1 MSRNTVSAIMLTLL
15 LTSMLTLAF
24 PIQPAKAD
32 GTSQINVDGSI
43 SPSTAPISSVRQV
56 SRAFTGDIHE
66 SIDVQRAIE
75 RGIPSSTSLEQQPSP
90 INGNVVASVT
100 SFEAIRW
107 QEKTFFAAGRYW
119 LFYIDGDYPTESSS
133 PTSTMYYTTST
144 DGVSWASPTALA
156 SGLDENSG
164 ENVQAFLSNSGY
176 LQVFYR
182 SSNELFYRMGSPN
195 SDGSVTWATPSWQ
208 LVFNANSG
216 GEASGTCDFFAITD
230 SNNYPWVSWGYVRGP
245 IRLINPSDTKMYVW
259 KDAFNNGTWQTASGF
274 PYNVGT
280 GNYTNDL
287 MVPLSNGQN
296 YVMYFLDNPPLSGQ
310 IYGELWNGTAWGPQ
324 ETCTTSQVYE
334 QYVWGHESWDRTA
347 VADSN
352 NNIFLAFLS
361 TALNLVFVK
370 RTMSGG
376 WNSETIVQ
384 GSCGDYSSPS
394 FNLYNGNL
402 RLFWISSFTS
412 ICYKKYVGGV
422 WDTDPTLIVNETN
435 SQIAIGATAFGTD
448 DGRLNAFTMSL
459 DGSIGLLWVNNQ
471 TVTNTGQI
479 MFGLFQPQTAP
490 TYSNIGLSSTVA
502 NSPCT
507 FSCCWTDTEGLGTFI
522 FSTNN
527 TGNWQND
534 STVSLSGTVA
544 WTNVTKTLNPIV
556 GTVVGYE
563 WFAYNTNGNWAST
576 GIQTLTTR
584 ALFHDVAVTNVASSR
599 TVVGQ
604 GYGTNI
610 SVTVA
615 NQGDFPE
622 NFNVTTYANT
632 TTAAALAFS
641 LTSGSNQSKI
651 FVWNTTGFAYGNCT
665 LKAVADI
672 VPGET
677 DIADNNC
684 TCGIPVHVG
693 VPGDVSS
700 TVPGVYDGVTNMKD
714 VAYLVSLFNT
724 KPSSPSWNPNA
735 DVNNDGV
742 CNMRDIAIAVAYFN
756 QHE

>member
-1 MSRNTVSAIMLTLL
+1 MFSKAVVRSMLGLL
-15 LTSMLTLAF
+15 VLSTLTLAF
-24 PIQPAKAD
+24 PIQPVKAD
-32 GTSQINVDGSI
+32 GTSQINVDGS
-43 SPSTAPISSVRQV
+43 
-56 SRAFTGDIHE
+56 TG
-66 SIDVQRAIE
+66 
-75 RGIPSSTSLEQQPSP
+75 P
-90 INGNVVASVT
+90 INGNVVANVT

-119 LFYIDGDYPTESSS
+119 LFYVDGDYPNESSS
-133 PTSTMYYTTST
+133 PTATMYYTTST
-144 DGVSWASPTALA
+144 DGVSWGSPTELA
-156 SGLDENSG
+156 TGLDENSG
-164 ENVQAFLSNSGY
+164 ENVQAFLSNTGH

-182 SSNELFYRMGSPN
+182 SNNELFYRMGNPN

-208 LVFNANSG
+208 LVFNANSVG
-216 GEASGTCDFFAITD
+216 KASGTCDFFAIVD
-230 SNNYPWVSWGYVRGP
+230 SNNYPWVSWGYVQEP
-245 IRLINPSDTKMYVW
+245 IRLLNPSDTKMYVW

-296 YVMYFLDNPPLSGQ
+296 YVMYFLDDPPLSGQ

-334 QYVWGHESWDRTA
+334 QYGWGHESWSRTA
-347 VADSN
+347 VVDSN

-361 TALNLVFVK
+361 TELNLVFVK

-384 GSCGDYSSPS
+384 GSCGNYSSPS

-402 RLFWISSFTS
+402 RLFWISNSTS
-412 ICYKKYVGGV
+412 ICYKKYFGGV
-422 WDTDPTLIVNETN
+422 WDTDQTLIVNETD
-435 SQIAIGATAFGTD
+435 SQIAIGDTAFGTD

-459 DGSIGLLWVNNQ
+459 NGSIGLLWVNNQ
-471 TVTNTGQI
+471 TMTNTGQI

-502 NSPCT
+502 GSPCT
-507 FSCCWTDTEGLGTFI
+507 FSCYWTDTKGLSTFI

-544 WTNVTKTLNPIV
+544 WTNVTKTLNPIA
-556 GTVVGYE
+556 GTIVGYE
-563 WFAYNTNGNWAST
+563 WFANNTNGNWAST

-584 ALFHDVAVTNVASSR
+584 ALFHDVAVTNVASSK

-610 SVTVA
+610 SVTVE
-615 NQGDFPE
+615 NRGDFPE
-622 NFNVTTYANT
+622 DFNVTTYANA
-632 TTAAALAFS
+632 TTAAALTFS

-651 FVWNTTGFAYGNCT
+651 IVWNTTGFAYGNYT
-665 LKAVADI
+665 LKAVADT

-677 DIADNNC
+677 DIANNNY
-684 TCGIPVHVG
+684 TCGTPVHVG

-714 VAYLVSLFNT
+714 VAYLLSLFNT
-724 KPSSPSWNPNA
+724 KQSSPNWDTKA
-735 DVNNDGV
+735 DINNDGV
-742 CNMRDIAIAVAYFN
+742 CNMRDVAIAIFYFN
-756 QHE
+756 KHE